1 MIRSLI
7 DDDFTQLPCCV
18 VAMNNKF
25 RTENPPTG
33 APATKLYSTLLV
45 MGTRREAMW
54 LTPNWA
60 APVPRASLMAVPL
73 RHWTWMPYSSK

>member
-1 MIRSLI
+1 MLVPLRSS
-7 DDDFTQLPCCV
+7 V
-18 VAMNNKF
+18 VLYALSP
-25 RTENPPTG
+25 RTYRDLQPTW

-54 LTPNWA
+54 LTPSWA